1 MGMPSTDT
9 DELAK
14 FGYKQELD
22 RSLGLFSSFAAGFSY
37 ISIMTGVFE
46 LFFFGF
52 GSGGPAFIWTWPAV
66 FIGQML
72 VALCFAEL
80 AGQYPL
86 AGSVYQWSKQIARPF
101 TSFFGGWILTVGS
114 IVTLAAVAVAYQVV
128 LPQISS
134 FFEFIGGPADIGLI
148 ATPDGAKNALL
159 LAAGL
164 VVFTTIINMIGVKL
178 MARINN
184 FGVMAELIGVTL
196 LIILLAFH
204 IRRSP
209 AVVFDTFGT
218 GAGLSVG
225 LLRRL
230 PGGRADERVRDVRV
244 RHRRVAGRGDQQ
256 PAEARP
262 ARDHPRAD
270 RGRDRRLPGHL
281 VRRDGRAEHPRQG
294 TRHVRAAL
302 PGQGHPGRPARQR
315 LPDRLG
321 DRDHRV
327 RPGRAHRRHP
337 DDLHDGPGRQA
348 AVRLGR
354 REGARPVQDAAGPLG
369 RHRRADHR
377 AAGAERGQPAGVL
390 RAHLG
395 RDHHVLPRL
404 PVRHRAAADRA
415 AARQMAVARARP
427 LLLAGPLGTAGE
439 PDWPW
444 SSRSASWSTWPGRA
458 PAVYGADHWYF
469 QWGAFTFTGVLG
481 VRGRRLLPG
490 QAPRQPGDSAG
501 RAPGR
506 PHGNRGRRRR
516 RGSRSLTRCPDIAGF
531 LGSFPP
537 FDAVG
542 ADDLARIAAVTETEV
557 IPRGKTIFSAG
568 RRAGRVPWM
577 VRSGSVEIIHD
588 GRVLDLLGPGE
599 LFGHASMIS
608 GLPTGFE
615 ARAAEDTVCYRI
627 PADVMRPLLARPDV
641 LRFVARSIVDRAVPR
656 ARRNLATIRCR
667 AASPR

>member
-1 MGMPSTDT
+1 MSSPGPARRRRAMAMPSTDT

-134 FFEFIGGPADIGLI
+134 FFEFIGGPADIGQV
-148 ATPDGAKNALL
+148 ATPADAKNALL

-184 FGVMAELIGVTL
+184 FGVMAELIGVSL
-196 LIILLAFH
+196 LIILLAAH
-204 IRRSP
+204 IRRGP
-209 AVVFDTFGT
+209 GVVRHVRHRSR
-218 GAGLSVG
+218 LSVG

-230 PGGRADERVRDVRV
+230 PGRRADERLRDVRV
-244 RHRRVAGRGDQQ
+244 RQRRVAGRGNAR

-270 RGRDRRLPGHL
+270 CGRDRRLPGHL
-281 VRRDGRAEHPRQG
+281 VRRDGRAEHPRQAA
-294 TRHVRAAL
+294 RHIRAAL
-302 PGQGHPGRPARQR
+302 PGQGDPRRPDRQR
-315 LPDRLG
+315 VPDRLG

-327 RPGRAHRRHP
+327 RPSRAHRRHP
-337 DDLHDGPGRQA
+337 DDLHDGPRRQA

-354 REGARPVQDAAGPLG
+354 REGAWPVQDAAGPLD

-377 AAGAERGQPAGVL
+377 AAAPERGQPAGVL

-404 PVRHRAAADRA
+404 PVRHRAAAGCA
-415 AARQMAVARARP
+415 APRQMAVARSRS

-439 PDWPW
+439 PDGRDLPD
-444 SSRSASWSTWPGRA
+444 RRPDQPGLAA
-458 PAVYGADHWYF
+458 PGGLRRRQV
-469 QWGAFTFTGVLG
+469 VLPVG
-481 VRGRRLLPG
+481 GLHLHRPARRRGHHLLPD
-490 QAPRQPGDSAG
+490 QAPRPAGDGAG
-501 RAPGR
+501 RAPGHR
-506 PHGNRGRRRR
+506 HGNRGRLWQRA
-516 RGSRSLTRCPDIAGF
+516 SLIRWGTSPASSGR
-531 LGSFPP
+531 FP
-537 FDAVG
+537 
-542 ADDLARIAAVTETEV
+542 LST
-557 IPRGKTIFSAG
+557 
-568 RRAGRVPWM
+568 
-577 VRSGSVEIIHD
+577 RSG
-588 GRVLDLLGPGE
+588 RMTWP
-599 LFGHASMIS
+599 
-608 GLPTGFE
+608 
-615 ARAAEDTVCYRI
+615 
-627 PADVMRPLLARPDV
+627 
-641 LRFVARSIVDRAVPR
+641 
-656 ARRNLATIRCR
+656 
-667 AASPR
+667 ASPR